1 MQKILGKTLIRKM
14 NIYELILLGFIPLF
28 LMKLIIKKLSKTKV
42 SLVSLGKENNREQRL
57 YKLVV
62 GLQKQGWIFKEKDN
76 EKK

>member
-1 MQKILGKTLIRKM
+1 M

-28 LMKLIIKKLSKTKV
+28 LMKLIIKKLIKTKV

>member
-1 MQKILGKTLIRKM
+1 M

-62 GLQKQGWIFKEKDN
+62 
-76 EKK
+76 

>member
-28 LMKLIIKKLSKTKV
+28 LMKLIIKKLIETKV

>member
-1 MQKILGKTLIRKM
+1 
-14 NIYELILLGFIPLF
+14 F

>member
-1 MQKILGKTLIRKM
+1 M

>member
-1 MQKILGKTLIRKM
+1 M

-28 LMKLIIKKLSKTKV
+28 LMKLIIKKLIETKV